1 MKHELQNI
9 ISGTSQVRHGDAI
22 QTITRYLRGSKRSSG
37 TLKESKSIK
46 REETTLKNLS
56 RSAMEFYV

>member
-1 MKHELQNI
+1 MNHELQNI
-9 ISGTSQVRHGDAI
+9 ISGTSQVRHGDTI
-22 QTITRYLRGSKRSSG
+22 QTIARYLRKSKSLSG

-56 RSAMEFYV
+56 LFDKAFCD